1 MFIYFPSFFLAPR
14 SPKMSTFP
22 TNLEVPFNEN
32 ESLDESEDIELLE
45 KLLLQAE
52 DKEIKITTSKKKIES
67 DVDLEELEKNIL
79 AAKDEYSKA
88 FESTDNSGFSDAL
101 RNSILKKD
109 DKSKSQIH
117 AGDTDSSDD
126 EAAKNSFSQKYNDF
140 GRGVQGVLKKNDE
153 EKRYNQIST
162 FDGEKN
168 KNFPPSNSFL
178 DKRPAAPSTSA
189 IKPFSSAYVDPVFG
203 LKIIQPLIS
212 NSVLSERMSGRVA
225 VTMLKVRDHTECGDL
240 SKDWVIAGVIISKS
254 PVKTTQKGDQF
265 MIWKLSDLKGDI
277 KTISLFLFR
286 NAYKELWKISQGMIV
301 AVLNPKVFS
310 NNNKGDR
317 TDEASLSIDTAQRV
331 MILGQSKDFGNC
343 KSRKKNGEPCNA
355 IVNLSG
361 CEFCVFHVKQEYSSA
376 SRRSELQSSTSGR
389 GLQDLRN
396 KVLGKSEVFYAGS
409 SFTAVRAVKNKKLV
423 EKDTNRM
430 MTLSEYYQS
439 PFQNQ
444 NSPRDSKALPTV
456 KKKMAA
462 TMEVNVKERQKDLD
476 RLKLLRETM
485 PPEEVKV
492 KPTSN
497 KIVIP
502 KIPELY
508 SDLSKIPEQFKNR
521 EFSSSAP
528 KLTKKDFSFDVNVQ
542 HKSLLFNK
550 AKAMEV
556 LKKKPIE
563 KSNPNFIKHR
573 GSDLGKKR
581 ALDDLNKSTETNES
595 KKIKLAE
602 ETIELERKD
611 RIKRIMETKSSHQNL
626 IDDHEN
632 EAQDKYFNKLEKK
645 EAMEEKMMSTTKVAC
660 KAVCCLKCKYMSF
673 SASDRCKAEGHPLK
687 VIDGEKRFFKCGDC
701 GNRTISLF
709 KIPKLSCKNCQSSK
723 WQRTGMMR
731 EKNNLVG
738 VELSI
743 RGDEESVLG
752 GISSKKANIN
762 LLVPEEFV

>member
-1 MFIYFPSFFLAPR
+1 MALNPS
-14 SPKMSTFP
+14 SPEKEELVINS
-22 TNLEVPFNEN
+22 EE
-32 ESLDESEDIELLE
+32 LDESSDDIELLE
-45 KLLLQAE
+45 KLLLQTE
-52 DKEIKITTSKKKIES
+52 EKENSKSKPKEIAKKKIES
-67 DVDLEELEKNIL
+67 DADLEELEKNIL
-79 AAKDEYSKA
+79 AAKEEYSKA
-88 FESTDNSGFSDAL
+88 FESTENISGFSDAL
-101 RNSILKKD
+101 RNNIIHKD
-109 DKSKSQIH
+109 DKFKSQIH
-117 AGDTDSSDD
+117 SGDTDSSDD
-126 EAAKNSFSQKYNDF
+126 ESAKNSFSQKYNDF
-140 GRGVQGVLKKNDE
+140 GRGVQGVIKKKDE

-162 FDGEKN
+162 FDDSKST
-168 KNFPPSNSFL
+168 NFPPSTSFL
-178 DKRPAAPSTSA
+178 DKRTGSSGATAT
-189 IKPFSSAYVDPVFG
+189 IKPFASAYVDPVFG
-203 LKIIQPLIS
+203 LRIIQPLIS
-212 NSVLSERMSGRVA
+212 NSVLSERMSGRIA
-225 VTMLKVRDHTECGDL
+225 VSMLKVRDHTECGDL
-240 SKDWVIAGVIISKS
+240 SKDWVIAGAIISKS

-286 NAYKELWKISQGMIV
+286 TAYKELWKISQGMIV
-301 AVLNPKVFS
+301 AILNPNVFS

-331 MILGQSKDFGNC
+331 MILGQSKDFGSC
-343 KSRKKNGEPCNA
+343 KSKKKNGDPCNA
-355 IVNLSG
+355 IVNIST
-361 CEFCVFHVKQEYSSA
+361 CEFCVFHVKQEYSNA
-376 SRRSELQSSTSGR
+376 SRRSELQSSTAGR

-409 SFTAVRAVKNKKLV
+409 SFSAVRAVKNKKLV

-430 MTLSEYYQS
+430 MKLSEYYQS

-444 NSPRDSKALPTV
+444 NSPRVPQLSGPV
-456 KKKMAA
+456 IKKIAA
-462 TMEVNVKERQKDLD
+462 TVEVNVKERQKDLE

-485 PPEEVKV
+485 PVEEIKE
-492 KPTSN
+492 KPASN

-502 KIPELY
+502 KVPELY
-508 SDLSKIPEQFKNR
+508 TDLSKIPEQFKNR
-521 EFSSSAP
+521 EFSLNAP
-528 KLTKKDFSFDVNVQ
+528 KLTKKDFSFDVSVQ
-542 HKSLLFNK
+542 NRSQLLNK
-550 AKAMEV
+550 VKALEV

-581 ALDDLNKSTETNES
+581 ALEDLNKSTESNES

-602 ETIELERKD
+602 ETKQLERND

-626 IDDHEN
+626 VDAHEN
-632 EAQDKYFNKLEKK
+632 EAQDKYFSKLEKK
-645 EAMEEKMMSTTKVAC
+645 EAMEEKMMNTTKVAC

-673 SASDRCKAEGHPLK
+673 SASDRCKSEGHPLK
-687 VIDGEKRFFKCGDC
+687 VVDGEKRFFKCGDC

-709 KIPKLSCKNCQSSK
+709 KIPKLSCKNCKGSR
-723 WQRTGMMR
+723 WERTGMMR

>member
-1 MFIYFPSFFLAPR
+1 
-14 SPKMSTFP
+14 MSTNP
-22 TNLEVPFNEN
+22 TILEAPVNEN
-32 ESLDESEDIELLE
+32 ENGDENEDIELLE
-45 KLLLQAE
+45 QLLLQAE
-52 DKEIKITTSKKKIES
+52 EKEKELTKPTSKKKIES
-67 DVDLEELEKNIL
+67 DADLEELEKNIL

-88 FESTDNSGFSDAL
+88 FESTDNNSGFSNAL
-101 RNSILKKD
+101 RNSILNKD

-126 EAAKNSFSQKYNDF
+126 EAAKNFFSQKYNDF
-140 GRGVQGVLKKNDE
+140 GRGVQGVLKKTDE

-162 FDGEKN
+162 FDGAKN
-168 KNFPPSNSFL
+168 TNFPPSNSFL
-178 DKRPAAPSTSA
+178 DKRPSSDPSTSTN
-189 IKPFSSAYVDPVFG
+189 KQFSSAYVDPVFG

-212 NSVLSERMSGRVA
+212 NSVLSERMSGRIA

-240 SKDWVIAGVIISKS
+240 SKDWVIAGAIISKS

-286 NAYKELWKISQGMIV
+286 SAYKELWKVSQGMVI

-331 MILGQSKDFGNC
+331 MILGQSKDFGSC
-343 KSRKKNGEPCNA
+343 KSKKKNGDPCNA
-355 IVNLSG
+355 IVNLSS
-361 CEFCVFHVKQEYSSA
+361 CEFCVFHVKQEYNTA

-409 SFTAVRAVKNKKLV
+409 SFTAVRAVKNKRLV

-444 NSPRDSKALPTV
+444 NSPRDSKSVAPAV

-462 TMEVNVKERQKDLD
+462 TMEVNIKERQKDLE

-492 KPTSN
+492 KPISN

-528 KLTKKDFSFDVNVQ
+528 KLTKKDFSFDVNIQ
-542 HKSLLFNK
+542 HKSQLFNK
-550 AKAMEV
+550 AKALEV

-581 ALDDLNKSTETNES
+581 ALDDLNKSTESNES
-595 KKIKLAE
+595 KKIKLAA
-602 ETIELERKD
+602 ETIEMERKD

-626 IDDHEN
+626 IDAHEN
-632 EAQDKYFNKLEKK
+632 EAQDKYFGKLEKK
-645 EAMEEKMMSTTKVAC
+645 EAMEEKMMNTTKVAC
-660 KAVCCLKCKYMSF
+660 KAVCCLKCKYTSF

-687 VIDGEKRFFKCGDC
+687 VIDAEKRFFKCGDC

>member
-1 MFIYFPSFFLAPR
+1 MATNPSCDVEAP
-14 SPKMSTFP
+14 
-22 TNLEVPFNEN
+22 VNEN
-32 ESLDESEDIELLE
+32 DESSDDIELLE
-45 KLLLQAE
+45 KLLLQTSE
-52 DKEIKITTSKKKIES
+52 KDSEKTNPTETTSKKKIES
-67 DVDLEELEKNIL
+67 DADLEELEKNIL

-88 FESTDNSGFSDAL
+88 FESTGFSDAL
-101 RNSILKKD
+101 RNSISNKN
-109 DKSKSQIH
+109 DKAKSQIH

-153 EKRYNQIST
+153 EKRYSQIST
-162 FDGEKN
+162 FDDSTN
-168 KNFPPSNSFL
+168 KNPPPSNSFL
-178 DKRPAAPSTSA
+178 DKRPSSSASTYSA
-189 IKPFSSAYVDPVFG
+189 SKQFSSAYVDPVFG

-212 NSVLSERMSGRVA
+212 NSVLSERMSGRIA

-240 SKDWVIAGVIISKS
+240 SKDWVIAGAIISKS

-286 NAYKELWKISQGMIV
+286 TAYKELWKISQGMVV
-301 AVLNPKVFS
+301 AILNPKVFS

-331 MILGQSKDFGNC
+331 MILGQSKDFGSC
-343 KSRKKNGEPCNA
+343 KSKKKNGDPCNA
-355 IVNLSG
+355 IVNLST
-361 CEFCVFHVKQEYSSA
+361 CEFCVFHVKQEYNTA

-444 NSPRDSKALPTV
+444 NSPRDSKSVAPAV
-456 KKKMAA
+456 KKKIAA
-462 TMEVNVKERQKDLD
+462 TVEVNVKERQKDLE
-476 RLKLLRETM
+476 RLKLLRESM
-485 PPEEVKV
+485 PPVEVKV

-521 EFSSSAP
+521 EFSLSAP
-528 KLTKKDFSFDVNVQ
+528 TLTKKDFSFDVKVQ
-542 HKSLLFNK
+542 NRSQVFNK
-550 AKAMEV
+550 AKALEV

-581 ALDDLNKSTETNES
+581 ALEDLNKCTESSES
-595 KKIKLAE
+595 KKIKLTE
-602 ETIELERKD
+602 ETIEMERKD

-626 IDDHEN
+626 VDAHEN

-645 EAMEEKMMSTTKVAC
+645 EAMEEKMMNTTKVAC

-673 SASDRCKAEGHPLK
+673 SASDRCKSEGHPLK
-687 VIDGEKRFFKCGDC
+687 VVDGEKRFFKCGDC

-731 EKNNLVG
+731 DKNNLVG

>member
-1 MFIYFPSFFLAPR
+1 MATTTPNPE
-14 SPKMSTFP
+14 T
-22 TNLEVPFNEN
+22 EVN
-32 ESLDESEDIELLE
+32 ESDEDIELLE
-45 KLLLQAE
+45 KLLLQTE
-52 DKEIKITTSKKKIES
+52 DKDDSGKTIPTKPTTKKKIES
-67 DVDLEELEKNIL
+67 DADLEELENNIL
-79 AAKDEYSKA
+79 AAKDEYNKA
-88 FESTDNSGFSDAL
+88 FESTANTSGFSNAL
-101 RNSILKKD
+101 RNSMLSKD
-109 DKSKSQIH
+109 DKVKSQIH

-126 EAAKNSFSQKYNDF
+126 EAAQNSFTQKYNDF
-140 GRGVQGVLKKNDE
+140 GRGVQGVLKKKDE

-162 FDGEKN
+162 FADSKN
-168 KNFPPSNSFL
+168 TNPPPSNSFL
-178 DKRPAAPSTSA
+178 DKRPSVSTPSTSVSKSFA
-189 IKPFSSAYVDPVFG
+189 SAYVDPIFG
-203 LKIIQPLIS
+203 LKIVQPLIS
-212 NSVLSERMSGRVA
+212 NSVLSERMSGRIA

-240 SKDWVIAGVIISKS
+240 SKDWVIAGAIISKS

-286 NAYKELWKISQGMIV
+286 TAYKELWKVSQGMVV

-331 MILGQSKDFGNC
+331 MILGQSKDFGSC
-343 KSRKKNGEPCNA
+343 KSKKKNGDPCNA
-355 IVNLSG
+355 IVNLST
-361 CEFCVFHVKQEYSSA
+361 CEFCVFHVKQEYTNA
-376 SRRSELQSSTSGR
+376 SRRSELQSSTAGR

-439 PFQNQ
+439 PFPNQ
-444 NSPRDSKALPTV
+444 NSPVRATGPAV
-456 KKKMAA
+456 KKRIAA
-462 TMEVNVKERQKDLD
+462 TVEVNVKERQKDLE

-485 PPEEVKV
+485 PPEEVKE

-497 KIVIP
+497 RIVIP

-521 EFSSSAP
+521 EFSLSAP
-528 KLTKKDFSFDVNVQ
+528 KLTKKDFTFDVNVQ
-542 HKSLLFNK
+542 VKSQLFNK
-550 AKAMEV
+550 AKALEV

-573 GSDLGKKR
+573 GSELGKKR
-581 ALDDLNKSTETNES
+581 ALEDLNKSTESNES

-626 IDDHEN
+626 VDAHEN

-645 EAMEEKMMSTTKVAC
+645 EAMEEKMMNTTKVAC

-687 VIDGEKRFFKCGDC
+687 VVDGEKRFFKCGDC

-709 KIPKLSCKNCQSSK
+709 KIPKLSCKNCQGSK